1 MDIILSKNEQ
11 MEKLEKRLRLLEH
24 KMDRNF
30 SRTNESFETFR
41 KVIIEL
47 QKENVELKRDRDFLL
62 DKYKDVIRK
71 LELPVGVHPIKE
83 AINEN
88 LNLIREVALEGFGVE
103 KNRKNI
109 DDLFELVINNNKIS
123 LKSAAKRLGVTEKK
137 SLFWALTLQK
147 KGLIG
152 INNKFGKTELR
163 KTS

>member
-1 MDIILSKNEQ
+1 MDIILSKNER
-11 MEKLEKRLRLLEH
+11 MEKMERRLRLLEH

-30 SRTNESFETFR
+30 SRTSESFETFR
-41 KVIIEL
+41 KIIIEL
-47 QKENVELKRDRDFLL
+47 QKENSELKRDRDFLL
-62 DKYKDVIRK
+62 EKYKNVIRK
-71 LELPVGVHPIKE
+71 LELPAGAQPIKE

-88 LNLIREVALEGFGVE
+88 LNLIREVALEGFDAE
-103 KNRKNI
+103 KDRKNI
-109 DDLFELVINNNKIS
+109 DDLFEVVINSSKIS

-137 SLFWALTLQK
+137 ALYWSLALQK